1 MIVKEGPGE
10 NPDQTCFI
18 RPMARAKTQKN
29 SPVTTAVFPGS
40 FDPLTNGHVD
50 IIERS
55 SEIFQHVI
63 VAVLFN
69 PSKDSLFTQ
78 AERVA
83 LISKQFTRYRGRV
96 SVVSFSGLLVDFV
109 QSTKSRVVIRGLRA
123 ISDFDYEAQ
132 MALINRNLAPRIETF
147 FLTAREEHSYI
158 SSTVVKQVAL
168 LGGDVSGMVPKVVS
182 DALAKKRK
190 ERLKL
195 RQRPL

>member
-1 MIVKEGPGE
+1 MAGRSQRVAPVK
-10 NPDQTCFI
+10 
-18 RPMARAKTQKN
+18 A
-29 SPVTTAVFPGS
+29 VVFPGS

-50 IIERS
+50 IIERA
-55 SEIFQHVI
+55 SEIFGQVI

-69 PSKDSLFTQ
+69 PSKEALFTQ
-78 AERVA
+78 AEREA
-83 LISKQFTRYRGRV
+83 LISKQFARYRGRV

-132 MALINRNLAPRIETF
+132 MALINRKLAPQIETF

-168 LGGDVSGMVPKVVS
+168 LGGDVRGMVPRVVS
-182 DALAKKRK
+182 DALAKKRE
-190 ERLKL
+190 ERR
-195 RQRPL
+195 RQGRRPL